1 VIVAWLALTAI
12 AGVTYSLFAGTIS
25 SAITI
30 PGTKTSQVQD
40 ELAGK
45 FPSANGGNGTLVFQ
59 TSDGE
64 AFSDTQ
70 KDDVQSFLKR
80 IEDLPGVKGTNDG
93 FTTQQRLDDQRQK
106 IVDGRKQLT
115 DGQQQLTD
123 GQAQLDAQKAQLES
137 GKQKIADAQSQLD
150 AQKAQAQARTQAAG
164 AAAAASAAAQ
174 AQLQAGQQQLQQA
187 QAQIDAQQAQ
197 LTAGEQQIADA
208 QKTLDD
214 NKQKLQSNERQLEQG
229 SDLLDLSKDIRFVS
243 SNGSAAIGTVQFTKS
258 TFEVPQSTKQEIS
271 DRAESADIPGVH
283 VYVSNDI
290 AQGVPSILGPGEII
304 GVVIAALVL
313 FLMLRTVIGAAI
325 PLFSAVLG
333 VAVASLAS
341 LSFSGLVEFIS
352 VTPVLGVMLGLAVG
366 IDYSLFILNRHRT
379 QLKQGMGV
387 HESIGLANGTSGNAV
402 VFAGTTV
409 IVALLAL
416 NITGIPFLGLMGT
429 VGAVAVF
436 FAILIAT
443 SFTPALLSLLGMRI
457 LRKKERSS
465 IGNTGST
472 RVPNT
477 PMSTWRAVI
486 TLVVGVAVLGTI
498 ALPATQMRLGLP
510 SGSSEDVESSQ
521 YKAYKVLE
529 KEFGAGQNG
538 PLLVVA
544 TLPQAISA
552 DDVTA
557 TEVTIGKALAKNADV
572 DAVLPIGAS
581 KDRSIIAFQVKPAG
595 GPDSISTENVVKDL
609 RAQSVSTD
617 DGKVRLGVAG
627 NASANIDVS
636 EKLSNVLPLYL
647 AVVVGL
653 SLIILIIVFRSILV
667 PITAT
672 AGFILSVL
680 ASFGGL
686 TAIYQFG
693 WLSSVFGVHDPAPIL
708 SFLPVI
714 EIGILFG
721 LAMDYQLFLVSGM
734 REAYAHGSS
743 AKVAVQRGLHAGRA
757 VVTAAAI
764 IMISVFAGFIFSDSS
779 TIKPI
784 GFGLAFGVLLDA
796 FVVRMLLIPAV
807 MHLLGQSAWW
817 IPKWLDRILP
827 DVDVEGAK
835 LDRSGPGDRY
845 QAQPVAAG
853 TAPAAPAAAAAPAAP
868 VAAAAPADQP
878 AGSPPHGSHAAPV
891 EPDAPSHVA
900 HETHGTH
907 AAPTEPD
914 APAHGTPA
922 APAEP
927 DAPGHGTHAAPVE
940 PDAAPHD
947 PGHPPAH
954 RA

>member
-1 VIVAWLALTAI
+1 MAGLLYRLGRFSARRHWLVIITWIVVMGI
-12 AGVTYSLFAGTIS
+12 AGGTYALFAGTIS
-25 SAITI
+25 SSITI

-40 ELAGK
+40 ELADK
-45 FPSANGGNGTLVFQ
+45 FPSANGGTGTLVF
-59 TSDGE
+59 TTKDGA
-64 AFSDTQ
+64 AFSDAQ
-70 KDDVQSFLKR
+70 KTGVADFLKDV
-80 IEDLPGVKGTNDG
+80 EQLKGVKGATSG
-93 FTTQQRLDDQRQK
+93 FDTQKRLDDQRQK
-106 IVDGRKQLT
+106 LVDGKQQITDGRAQLT
-115 DGQQQLTD
+115 QQQATIDSGLQQVTQGQQ
-123 GQAQLDAQKAQLES
+123 QLDAQKQ
-137 GKQKIADAQSQLD
+137 
-150 AQKAQAQARTQAAG
+150 QASALTG
-164 AAAAASAAAQ
+164 AAAEAA
-174 AQLQAGQQQLQQA
+174 QQQLTAA
-187 QAQIDAQQAQ
+187 QSELDANKAQ
-197 LTAGEQQIADA
+197 LTEGQAKLDA
-208 QKTLDD
+208 AKDKLDA
-214 NKQKLQSNERQLEQG
+214 NATELTQG
-229 SDLLDLSKDIRFVS
+229 TKLLDLSKDIRFVS
-243 SNGSAAIGTVQFTKS
+243 KNDSTVIGTVQFTKS
-258 TFEVPQSTKQEIS
+258 TYEVPASTKTAIS
-271 DRAESADIPGVH
+271 DKADDAKIDGVE

-290 AQGVPSILGPGEII
+290 AQGVPSILGPGEIG
-304 GVVIAALVL
+304 GVIIAAIVL
-313 FLMLRTVIGAAI
+313 FLMLRTVIGAAV
-325 PLFSAVLG
+325 PLVSAVLG
-333 VAVASLAS
+333 VGVASLAA
-341 LSFSGLVEFIS
+341 LSFSSLVEFIS

-379 QLKQGMGV
+379 QLKQGMPV

-402 VFAGTTV
+402 VFAGATV

-436 FAILIAT
+436 FAICIAT
-443 SFTPALLSLLGMRI
+443 SFTPALLSLIGMRI
-457 LRKKERSS
+457 LRRKERER

-472 RVPNT
+472 RVPNK

-486 TLVVGVAVLGTI
+486 TLVAGVAVLGTI

-510 SGSSEDVESSQ
+510 SGSSEAVDSSQ
-521 YKAYKVLE
+521 YKAYKALD

-544 TLPQAISA
+544 TLPKAVSA

-557 TEVTIGKALAKNADV
+557 TEVTIGQAIAKNDDV

-581 KDRSIIAFQVKPAG
+581 KSREVIAFQVKPNG
-595 GPDSISTENVVKDL
+595 GPDSVSTENLVKDL
-609 RAQSVSTD
+609 RTQDVSVD
-617 DGKVRLGVAG
+617 DGTVSLGVAG

-653 SLIILIIVFRSILV
+653 SLIILIIVFRSFLV

-693 WLSSVFGVHDPAPIL
+693 WLGSVFGVHDPAPIL
-708 SFLPVI
+708 SFLPII

-734 REAYAHGSS
+734 REAYAHGAN

-784 GFGLAFGVLLDA
+784 GFGLAFGVLVDA
-796 FVVRMLLIPAV
+796 FVVRMLLIPAA
-807 MHLLGQSAWW
+807 MHLLGESAWW
-817 IPKWLDRILP
+817 FPKWLDRIVP

-835 LDRSGPGDRY
+835 LERSHPGDRHEMPRESTHTGTHVL
-845 QAQPVAAG
+845 PVA
-853 TAPAAPAAAAAPAAP
+853 
-868 VAAAAPADQP
+868 
-878 AGSPPHGSHAAPV
+878 
-891 EPDAPSHVA
+891 
-900 HETHGTH
+900 
-907 AAPTEPD
+907 
-914 APAHGTPA
+914 
-922 APAEP
+922 
-927 DAPGHGTHAAPVE
+927 
-940 PDAAPHD
+940 PDAATHD
-947 PGHPPAH
+947 SGHPPAH

>member
-1 VIVAWLALTAI
+1 MAGLLYRLGRFAARRHWTVIIAWIALMAI
-12 AGVTYSLFAGTIS
+12 AGVTFSLFAGTIS
-25 SAITI
+25 SSITI

-40 ELAGK
+40 ELADK

-59 TSDGE
+59 TTDGT
-64 AFSDTQ
+64 AFTDSQQDQ
-70 KDDVQSFLKR
+70 VKSFLTDL
-80 IEDLPGVKGTNDG
+80 EDLPGVKGTTDG
-93 FTTQQRLDDQRQK
+93 FATQQRLDDQRQK
-106 IVDGRKQLT
+106 IVDGRKEISEGRQKLE
-115 DGQQQLTD
+115 DGQE
-123 GQAQLDAQKAQLES
+123 QLDAQKAQLES
-137 GKQKIADAQSQLD
+137 GKQQITDAQAQLD
-150 AQKAQAQARTQAAG
+150 AQKAQAQAQAQAAG
-164 AAAAASAAAQ
+164 AAAAATPAAQ
-174 AQLQAGQQQLQQA
+174 AQAQAGQQQLEQA
-187 QAQIDAQQAQ
+187 QAQIDAQQQQ

-208 QKTLDD
+208 QKTIDS
-214 NKQKLQSNERQLEQG
+214 NTKKLADNERDLEQG

-243 SNGSAAIGTVQFTKS
+243 SNDSAAIGTVQFTKS
-258 TFEVPQSTKQEIS
+258 TYEVPQTTKQEIS
-271 DRAESADIPGVH
+271 DRADAAKISGVD
-283 VYVSNDI
+283 VFVSNDI

-304 GVVIAALVL
+304 GVIIAALVL

-325 PLFSAVLG
+325 PLLSAVLG
-333 VAVASLAS
+333 VGVATLAS

-429 VGAVAVF
+429 VGAVAVL

-443 SFTPALLSLLGMRI
+443 SFTPALLSLLGLRI
-457 LRKKERSS
+457 LRKKERQQ
-465 IGNTGST
+465 IGHTGSVP
-472 RVPNT
+472 VPNK

-486 TLVVGVAVLGTI
+486 TLVAGVAVLGTI

-510 SGSSEDVESSQ
+510 SGSSEAVESSQ
-521 YKAYKVLE
+521 YKAYKTLE

-544 TLPQAISA
+544 TLPKAVSK
-552 DDVTA
+552 DDVTG
-557 TEVTIGKALAKNADV
+557 TEVTIGQALSKNDDV

-581 KDRSIIAFQVKPAG
+581 KDRSIIAFQVKPHG
-595 GPDSISTENVVKDL
+595 GPDSVSTEELVKDL
-609 RAQSVSTD
+609 RSQSVSTD
-617 DGKVRLGVAG
+617 DGTVELGVAG

-636 EKLSNVLPLYL
+636 EKLANVLPLYL

-653 SLIILIIVFRSILV
+653 SLIILIIVFRSFLV

-693 WLSSVFGVHDPAPIL
+693 WLGSVFGVHDPAPIL
-708 SFLPVI
+708 SFLPII

-807 MHLLGQSAWW
+807 MHLLGKSAWW

-835 LDRSGPGDRY
+835 LERM
-845 QAQPVAAG
+845 QPATPHG
-853 TAPAAPAAAAAPAAP
+853 S
-868 VAAAAPADQP
+868 APADDD
-878 AGSPPHGSHAAPV
+878 AHHGSH
-891 EPDAPSHVA
+891 
-900 HETHGTH
+900 
-907 AAPTEPD
+907 
-914 APAHGTPA
+914 A

-927 DAPGHGTHAAPVE
+927 DAPTHDSGHS
-940 PDAAPHD
+940 
-947 PGHPPAH
+947 PAH

>member
-1 VIVAWLALTAI
+1 MAGLLYRLGRFAARRHWTVIIAWIVLMAI
-12 AGVTYSLFAGTIS
+12 AGVTFSLFSGTIS
-25 SAITI
+25 SAISI

-40 ELAGK
+40 ELADK
-45 FPSANGGNGTLVFQ
+45 FPSANGGNGTIVFQ
-59 TSDGE
+59 TKDGG
-64 AFSDTQ
+64 AFTSAQ
-70 KDDVQSFLKR
+70 RDDVQAFLTDL
-80 IEDLPGVKGTNDG
+80 EDLPGVKGTTDG
-93 FTTQQRLDDQRQK
+93 FATQQRLDDQRQK
-106 IVDGRKQLT
+106 IVDGRKEISDGRKELE
-115 DGQQQLTD
+115 DGQAQLDAQEEQLESGKQQIAD
-123 GQAQLDAQKAQLES
+123 AQAQLDAQKAQAE
-137 GKQKIADAQSQLD
+137 
-150 AQKAQAQARTQAAG
+150 AQASAAG
-164 AAAAASAAAQ
+164 AAAAASPAAQ
-174 AQLQAGQQQLQQA
+174 AQAQAGQQQLAQA
-187 QAQIDAQQAQ
+187 QAQIDAQQQQ
-197 LTAGEQQIADA
+197 LTAGEQQLADA
-208 QKTLDD
+208 QKTIDE
-214 NKQKLQSNERQLEQG
+214 NTQKLEDSERELEQG
-229 SDLLDLSKDIRFVS
+229 SDLLDLSEDIRFVS
-243 SNGSAAIGTVQFTKS
+243 SDDSAAIGTVQFTKS
-258 TFEVPQSTKQEIS
+258 TYEVPQTTKQEIS
-271 DRAESADIPGVH
+271 DRAESATISGVD

-290 AQGVPSILGPGEII
+290 AQGVPSILGPGEIV

-313 FLMLRTVIGAAI
+313 FLMLRTLIGAAI
-325 PLFSAVLG
+325 PLLSAVLG
-333 VAVASLAS
+333 VGVATLAS
-341 LSFSGLVEFIS
+341 LSFSDLVEFIS

-429 VGAVAVF
+429 VGAVAVL

-443 SFTPALLSLLGMRI
+443 SFTPALLSLLGFRI
-457 LRKKERSS
+457 LRKKERQQ
-465 IGNTGST
+465 IGHTGSVP
-472 RVPNT
+472 VPNK

-486 TLVVGVAVLGTI
+486 TLVAGVAVLGTI

-510 SGSSEDVESSQ
+510 SGSSEAVESSQ
-521 YKAYKVLE
+521 YKAYKTLE
-529 KEFGAGQNG
+529 QEFGAGQNG

-544 TLPQAISA
+544 TLPQAVSE

-557 TEVTIGKALAKNADV
+557 TEVTIGQALAENSDV

-581 KDRSIIAFQVKPAG
+581 KDRTIIAFQVKPNG
-595 GPDSISTENVVKDL
+595 GPDSVSTEELVKDL

-617 DGKVRLGVAG
+617 DGKVELGVAG

-636 EKLSNVLPLYL
+636 EKLADVLPLYL

-653 SLIILIIVFRSILV
+653 SLIILIIVFRSFLV

-693 WLSSVFGVHDPAPIL
+693 WLGSVFGVHDPAPIL
-708 SFLPVI
+708 SFLPII

-734 REAYAHGSS
+734 REAYAHGAS

-764 IMISVFAGFIFSDSS
+764 IMISVFAGFIFSESS

-807 MHLLGQSAWW
+807 MHLLGKSAWW

-835 LDRSGPGDRY
+835 LER
-845 QAQPVAAG
+845 
-853 TAPAAPAAAAAPAAP
+853 
-868 VAAAAPADQP
+868 DQP
-878 AGSPPHGSHAAPV
+878 GAHPGGGSEGRTDGAGPHQGSH
-891 EPDAPSHVA
+891 
-900 HETHGTH
+900 
-907 AAPTEPD
+907 
-914 APAHGTPA
+914 A

-927 DAPGHGTHAAPVE
+927 DAPTHGS
-940 PDAAPHD
+940 
-947 PGHPPAH
+947 GHPPAH

>member
-1 VIVAWLALTAI
+1 MAGLLYRLGRFAARRHWTVIIAWIVLMAI
-12 AGVTYSLFAGTIS
+12 AGVTFSLFAGTIS
-25 SAITI
+25 SSITI

-40 ELAGK
+40 ELADK

-59 TSDGE
+59 TTDGK
-64 AFSDTQ
+64 AFSDSQ
-70 KDDVQSFLKR
+70 KDGVKSFLTDL
-80 IEDLPGVKGTNDG
+80 EDLPGIKGTTDG
-93 FTTQQRLDDQRQK
+93 FATQQQLDDQRQK
-106 IVDGRKQLT
+106 IVDGRKEISDGRKKLE
-115 DGQQQLTD
+115 DGQKE
-123 GQAQLDAQKAQLES
+123 LDAQKTQLES
-137 GKQKIADAQSQLD
+137 GQQQIKDAQAQLD
-150 AQKAQAQARTQAAG
+150 AQKAQAQAQAQAAG

-174 AQLQAGQQQLQQA
+174 AQAQAGQQQLAQA
-187 QAQIDAQQAQ
+187 QAQIDAQKQQ
-197 LTAGEQQIADA
+197 LTAGEQKIADA
-208 QKTLDD
+208 QKTIDANTKKLAD
-214 NKQKLQSNERQLEQG
+214 NEKDLEQG

-243 SNGSAAIGTVQFTKS
+243 SNDSAAIGTVQFTKS
-258 TFEVPQSTKQEIS
+258 TYEVPQTTKQEIS
-271 DRAESADIPGVH
+271 DRADAAKISGVD
-283 VYVSNDI
+283 VFVSNDI

-304 GVVIAALVL
+304 GVIIAALVL

-325 PLFSAVLG
+325 PLLSAVLG
-333 VAVASLAS
+333 VGVATLAS

-429 VGAVAVF
+429 VGAVAVL

-443 SFTPALLSLLGMRI
+443 SFTPALLSLLGLRI
-457 LRKKERSS
+457 LRKKERQQ
-465 IGNTGST
+465 IGHTGSVQ
-472 RVPNT
+472 VPNK

-486 TLVVGVAVLGTI
+486 TLVAGVAVLGTI

-510 SGSSEDVESSQ
+510 SGSSEAVESSQ
-521 YKAYKVLE
+521 YKAYKTLE

-544 TLPQAISA
+544 TLPKAVSK
-552 DDVTA
+552 DDVTG
-557 TEVTIGKALAKNADV
+557 TEVTIGQALSKNDDV

-581 KDRSIIAFQVKPAG
+581 KDRSIIAFQVKPNG
-595 GPDSISTENVVKDL
+595 GPDSVSTETLVKDL
-609 RAQSVSTD
+609 RSQSVSTD
-617 DGKVRLGVAG
+617 DGKVELGVAG

-636 EKLSNVLPLYL
+636 EKLANVLPLYL

-653 SLIILIIVFRSILV
+653 SLIILIIVFRSFLV

-693 WLSSVFGVHDPAPIL
+693 WLGSVFGVHDPAPIL
-708 SFLPVI
+708 SFLPII

-734 REAYAHGSS
+734 REAYAHGAS

-807 MHLLGQSAWW
+807 MHLLGKSAWW

-835 LDRSGPGDRY
+835 LERM
-845 QAQPVAAG
+845 
-853 TAPAAPAAAAAPAAP
+853 
-868 VAAAAPADQP
+868 QP
-878 AGSPPHGSHAAPV
+878 ATQHASSGAVGEGNGDGNAHHGSH
-891 EPDAPSHVA
+891 
-900 HETHGTH
+900 
-907 AAPTEPD
+907 
-914 APAHGTPA
+914 A

-927 DAPGHGTHAAPVE
+927 DAPTHDSGHSPS
-940 PDAAPHD
+940 
-947 PGHPPAH
+947 H

>member
-1 VIVAWLALTAI
+1 MAGLLYRLGRFAARRHWTVIIAWIVLMAI
-12 AGVTYSLFAGTIS
+12 AGVTFSLFSGTIS
-25 SAITI
+25 SSITI

-40 ELAGK
+40 ELADK

-59 TSDGE
+59 TKDGE
-64 AFSDTQ
+64 AFTDAQ
-70 KDDVQSFLKR
+70 KDDVKSFLTDL
-80 IEDLPGVKGTNDG
+80 EDLPGVKGTTDG
-93 FTTQQRLDDQRQK
+93 FETQQQLDDQRQK
-106 IVDGRKQLT
+106 IVDGREEIAEGRDQIE
-115 DGQQQLTD
+115 D
-123 GQAQLDAQKAQLES
+123 GQAQLDARKEQLES
-137 GKQKIADAQSQLD
+137 GKQQIADAQAQLD
-150 AQKAQAQARTQAAG
+150 AQKAQAQAQAQAAG
-164 AAAAASAAAQ
+164 AAAAASPAAQ
-174 AQLQAGQQQLQQA
+174 AQAQAGQQQLEQA
-187 QAQIDAQQAQ
+187 QAQIDAQQQ
-197 LTAGEQQIADA
+197 QISAGEQQIADA
-208 QKTLDD
+208 QKTIDE
-214 NKQKLQSNERQLEQG
+214 NTQKLEDSERELEQG

-243 SNGSAAIGTVQFTKS
+243 SNDSAAIGTVQFTKS
-258 TFEVPQSTKQEIS
+258 TFEVPQTTKQEIA
-271 DRAESADIPGVH
+271 DRADAAEISGVD
-283 VYVSNDI
+283 VFVSNDI
-290 AQGVPSILGPGEII
+290 AQGVPSILGPGEVI

-325 PLFSAVLG
+325 PLLSAVLG
-333 VAVASLAS
+333 VGVATLAS
-341 LSFSGLVEFIS
+341 LSFSDLVEFIS

-366 IDYSLFILNRHRT
+366 IDYSLFILNRHRG

-429 VGAVAVF
+429 VGAVAVL

-443 SFTPALLSLLGMRI
+443 SFTPALLSLLGFRI
-457 LRKKERSS
+457 LRKKERQQ
-465 IGNTGST
+465 IGHTGSVQ
-472 RVPNT
+472 VPNK

-486 TLVVGVAVLGTI
+486 TLVAGVAVLGTI

-510 SGSSEDVESSQ
+510 SGSSEAVESSQ
-521 YKAYKVLE
+521 YKAYKTLE

-544 TLPQAISA
+544 TLPQAVDE

-557 TEVTIGKALAKNADV
+557 TEVTIGQALAENGDV

-581 KDRSIIAFQVKPAG
+581 KDRTIIAFQVKPDG
-595 GPDSISTENVVKDL
+595 GPDSVSTEELVKDL

-617 DGKVRLGVAG
+617 DGEVELGVAG

-636 EKLSNVLPLYL
+636 EKLANVLPLYL

-653 SLIILIIVFRSILV
+653 SLVILIIVFRSFLV

-693 WLSSVFGVHDPAPIL
+693 WLGSVFGVHDPAPIL
-708 SFLPVI
+708 SFLPII

-734 REAYAHGSS
+734 REAYAHGAS

-764 IMISVFAGFIFSDSS
+764 IMISVFAGFIFSESS

-807 MHLLGQSAWW
+807 MHLLGKSAWW

-835 LDRSGPGDRY
+835 LERM
-845 QAQPVAAG
+845 QPT
-853 TAPAAPAAAAAPAAP
+853 TAHES
-868 VAAAAPADQP
+868 P
-878 AGSPPHGSHAAPV
+878 AGSGDRDGAAHHGSHAAPAD
-891 EPDAPSHVA
+891 PDAP
-900 HETHGTH
+900 TH
-907 AAPTEPD
+907 AS
-914 APAHGTPA
+914 
-922 APAEP
+922 
-927 DAPGHGTHAAPVE
+927 
-940 PDAAPHD
+940 
-947 PGHPPAH
+947 GHPPAH